1 MSQQLSLLALE
12 DRTTPTVTAVF
23 NTDALVV
30 VGDAAANTIVV
41 SATPAGN
48 LSVTNN
54 GTTVAIQADFGTP
67 TLAALKT
74 VTVEGGRGNDVIT
87 LDPSLNTRDA
97 AGKLVFAPSATLRGG
112 DGNDTLDPNIGGFVG
127 GVIGAAIVGNVVQE
141 GGAGNDFLDSGFGN
155 DIMRGGSGNDILQWL
170 PGTLLDNYDGGTGT
184 DIGRVVGNDNNQGDA
199 FLVRANGDGRVR
211 FDRTNLVPFTI
222 FMDNVETVD
231 LRTQSGDDTI
241 TVGDLGGTDVKLV
254 TADAGTGNDTIDG
267 SGQIRSG
274 VSLFL
279 LGGDGDDT
287 ITGGAGADVLSG
299 GAGNDT
305 LRGGKGADALLG
317 GDGDDTL
324 DGGRDGAWDVLSGG
338 NGADVFVFY
347 STATDVF
354 ADFNAATGDTK
365 LTV

>member
-1 MSQQLSLLALE
+1 MSQRLSLAALE
-12 DRTTPTVTAVF
+12 DRVTPAVSAVF
-23 NTDALVV
+23 NTDALLV

-41 SATPAGN
+41 SATPNGA

-54 GTTVAIQADFGTP
+54 GAAVAIQADFGTP
-67 TLAALKT
+67 TLASLKT

-127 GVIGAAIVGNVVQE
+127 GVLGAPIVGNVIQE

-170 PGTLLDNYDGGTGT
+170 PGTLLDNYDGGTGQ

-241 TVGDLGGTDVKLV
+241 TIGSLVGTDVKAV

-267 SGQIRSG
+267 SAQLRSG

-279 LGGDGDDT
+279 LGGDGNDT
-287 ITGGAGADVLSG
+287 LTGGGGNDVLSG

-324 DGGRDGAWDVLSGG
+324 DGGKDSARDFAAGG
-338 NGADVFVFY
+338 NGADAFVVY
-347 STATDVF
+347 STAADVL
-354 ADFNAATGDTK
+354 ADFSAATGDTQIAG
-365 LTV
+365 